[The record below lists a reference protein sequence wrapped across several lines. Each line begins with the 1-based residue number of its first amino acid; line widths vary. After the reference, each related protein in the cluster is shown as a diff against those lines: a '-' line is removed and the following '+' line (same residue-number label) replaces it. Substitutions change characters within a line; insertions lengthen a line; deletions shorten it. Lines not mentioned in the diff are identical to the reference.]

1 MSNKHKIEK
10 ITKLKNKLFRS
21 IEGVK
26 MAYED
31 YKKQIEQINSSNA
44 VDVLK
49 SMNNHNME
57 IYKKKVKVVRA
68 YENIRTY
75 HVKMAIECAN
85 PESEIS
91 FDEKAKKEFT
101 NMFDCRMYTTYFN
114 SNDTDAFGFLK
125 MEKCLNID
133 CNNIIVPF
141 KLYCNLH
148 ECESKYCVAEKKEGN
163 NKWCVNHVF
172 DIERQ
177 LLSVSRQYFHDN

>member
-1 MSNKHKIEK
+1 MYMHNI
-10 ITKLKNKLFRS
+10 KLLNFPSKNQVNFKELKTVTNTVPVDARATQLKDFT
-21 IEGVK
+21 
-26 MAYED
+26 ANFA
-31 YKKQIEQINSSNA
+31 EQ
-44 VDVLK
+44 
-49 SMNNHNME
+49 
-57 IYKKKVKVVRA
+57 KVKVVRA